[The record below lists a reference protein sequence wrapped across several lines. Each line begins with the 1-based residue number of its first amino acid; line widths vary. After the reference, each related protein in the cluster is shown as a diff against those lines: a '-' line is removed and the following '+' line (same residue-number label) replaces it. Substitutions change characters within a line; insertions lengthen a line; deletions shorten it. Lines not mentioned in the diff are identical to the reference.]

1 LERLL
6 FDDVM
11 LDPESQAYACAYALA
26 VARHQVAL
34 AQALADA
41 WAGSDGFRDMVT
53 GAGTGA
59 GNNVYFSAYD
69 PAAALY
75 RSLADT
81 LDGAIQLK
89 LEPPMG
95 ESLDSARGRRAESWR
110 SGMELP
116 SVAANLETARDL
128 YATAGGFG
136 DLFLALGGDPA
147 LDAKVRTGFDQT
159 LQTARSIP
167 LPLVEAVEDAA
178 ARREVQQLV
187 DGIKQLRELIRGPV
201 AATLGLSIGF
211 NATDGD

>member
-1 LERLL
+1 
-6 FDDVM
+6 
-11 LDPESQAYACAYALA
+11 
-26 VARHQVAL
+26 
-34 AQALADA
+34 
-41 WAGSDGFRDMVT
+41 
-53 GAGTGA
+53 
-59 GNNVYFSAYD
+59 
-69 PAAALY
+69 
-75 RSLADT
+75 